1 MDGWVGGQAG
11 GREPD
16 PLTLTLTL
24 TLTLAMPIMLRLICA
39 ARLHAEGAVLAAVA
53 ARPGRSGGD
62 RGRCRR
68 GLAVWVRVS
77 VRIRV

>member
-1 MDGWVGGQAG
+1 MVG

-16 PLTLTLTL
+16 PLTLTLM
-24 TLTLAMPIMLRLICA
+24 LTLAMPIMLRLICA
-39 ARLHAEGAVLAAVA
+39 ARLHAEGAVLAAIA

-62 RGRCRR
+62 RGRRRR

-77 VRIRV
+77 VRISVRVSVRV